1 MGVLLPGL
9 HNLMNSIE
17 FDYGTGFMLAL
28 LLVKL
33 TEPLVQNP
41 LLPQDHNLIVVH
53 LEHLLL
59 QVPLQE

>member
-1 MGVLLPGL
+1 
-9 HNLMNSIE
+9 MNSIE